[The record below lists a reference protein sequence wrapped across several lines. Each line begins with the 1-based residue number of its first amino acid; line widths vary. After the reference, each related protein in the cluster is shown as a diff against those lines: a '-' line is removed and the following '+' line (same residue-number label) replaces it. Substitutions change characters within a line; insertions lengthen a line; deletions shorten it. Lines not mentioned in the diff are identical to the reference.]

1 MSNRLIDY
9 VYIFLTMGLTV
20 LGQIILKWRMAS
32 FGSMPSDT
40 SQKLKF
46 LFTLVI
52 DPYIFTMLAAS
63 FLAALAW
70 MAAMTKFEL
79 SYAYPI
85 TSLNFVFVVLLS
97 GWCFGEPLSVQ
108 KMAGLALIVVG
119 VTVAS
124 RA

>member
-1 MSNRLIDY
+1 MSHRFVDY
-9 VYIFLTMGLTV
+9 LYIFLTMGLTV
-20 LGQIILKWRMAS
+20 FGQLVLKWRMAT
-32 FGSMPSDT
+32 FGAMPADPA
-40 SQKLKF
+40 QKLKF

-70 MAAMTKFEL
+70 MVAMTKFEL
-79 SYAYPI
+79 GYAYPI
-85 TSLNFVFVVLLS
+85 TSLNFVLVVLLS
-97 GWCFGEPLSVQ
+97 GWFFAEPVSAQ
-108 KMAGLALIVVG
+108 KIIGLALIVVG